1 MRIVLYD
8 REDFEPITI
17 LELPHW
23 RNYKMPDGHM
33 IRVAVMPEISL
44 APYPSAPEFELLKIV
59 SIQFERIVRRDD
71 VTHWLAVTGDTESA
85 MLLRAAFLP
94 GQQATIQRR
103 EQEAFA
109 KGFYKGLSIALD
121 R

>member
-17 LELPHW
+17 LELPPW

-33 IRVAVMPEISL
+33 IRVAVMPEVSL
-44 APYPSAPEFELLKIV
+44 APHRGAPEFEPLKIV
-59 SIQFERIVRRDD
+59 NIQFERIVRRE

-85 MLLRAAFLP
+85 LLLRAAFLP
-94 GQQATIQRR
+94 GQQATVQRR